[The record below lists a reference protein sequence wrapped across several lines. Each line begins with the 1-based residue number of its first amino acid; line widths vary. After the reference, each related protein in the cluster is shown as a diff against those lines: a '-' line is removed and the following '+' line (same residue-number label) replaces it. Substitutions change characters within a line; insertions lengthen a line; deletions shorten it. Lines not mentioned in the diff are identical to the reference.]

1 MSDTQ
6 NPVQLEDCVKTH
18 CASTVTLYMSTLS
31 NPDSLTLPL
40 TTDSLP
46 NMILNSLMDSGSSD
60 SFIDLAFVKTQHL
73 PAYGI
78 PPIQLRLIDGTS
90 NSIILQ
96 ALDLQ
101 LCFPTR
107 ESQKLTL
114 FVTLLDQSC
123 TIVLG
128 YRWLTCHNPSIDWV
142 LGSISFR
149 QLAQHKSL
157 SSPPI
162 ETFLSAAPLSKPPDP
177 VSEIMKPTS
186 PVEPQ
191 KTLRVTLINAAAY
204 SHTSKLEGSKCF
216 QL

>member
-1 MSDTQ
+1 MSDSQ
-6 NPVQLEDCVKTH
+6 NPIQLEDCIKLH
-18 CASTVTLYMSTLS
+18 CASTITLYASTLS
-31 NPDSLTLPL
+31 NPDSLTLSL
-40 TTDSLP
+40 TT
-46 NMILNSLMDSGSSD
+46 NSLLNTTLKSLVDSGSSN
-60 SFIDLAFVKTQHL
+60 SFIDSAFVKTRHL

-90 NSIILQ
+90 NSIISQ

-101 LCFPTR
+101 FCFPTG

-128 YRWLTCHNPSIDWV
+128 YHWLTPYNPSIDWV
-142 LGSISFR
+142 LGSISFW
-149 QLAQHKSL
+149 QSVQHKSL

-162 ETFLSAAPLSKPPDP
+162 EMSLSVAPLLKPQDP

-186 PVEPQ
+186 PVE
-191 KTLRVTLINAAAY
+191 
-204 SHTSKLEGSKCF
+204 
-216 QL
+216 